1 MASHA
6 HSSAGWRRHPQT
18 DTVLAVCVA
27 GSLRAH
33 ERWDGKGYPDGL
45 RGEAIPI
52 EGRNVTVA
60 DVYNALVV
68 NRVYRHGF
76 ERAKAHQILNS
87 GVGCDLHSS
96 PAPIDYPICP
106 GQLEEFRVGFI
117 LEGGEAH
124 SSMQRRFRWIMT

>member
-6 HSSAGWRRHPQT
+6 HSSAGGRRHPQT

-52 EGRNVTVA
+52 EGRNVTVE

-87 GVGCDLHSS
+87 GVGSQWDERVVAASCAVEANQHITDL
-96 PAPIDYPICP
+96 
-106 GQLEEFRVGFI
+106 R
-117 LEGGEAH
+117 
-124 SSMQRRFRWIMT
+124 